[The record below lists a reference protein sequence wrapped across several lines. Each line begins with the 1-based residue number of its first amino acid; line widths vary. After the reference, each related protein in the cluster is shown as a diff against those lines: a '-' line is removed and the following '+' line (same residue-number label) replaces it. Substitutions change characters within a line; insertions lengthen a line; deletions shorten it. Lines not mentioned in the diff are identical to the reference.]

1 MGCFMSRPIKIAV
14 FVEDGF
20 VTHITSDSP
29 SMVDVV
35 VVDFDDARANGE
47 TNNERIAACVFADG
61 SIPSDEQNAYDT
73 PFNY

>member
-1 MGCFMSRPIKIAV
+1 MSKKIRIAV
-14 FVEDGF
+14 FVENGF

-47 TNNERIAACVFADG
+47 TNNEWIAACTFKDG
-61 SIPSDEQNAYDT
+61 SDASDFPNDNAVV
-73 PFNY
+73 FGFAC